1 VDFPRSARS
10 SPTRHNRDHHLD
22 FGDRGAA
29 HSERSALRRSLE
41 LAAKRCYGN
50 RAHFLQNGFRFGY
63 PQIDWAGNAPG
74 YVGTEFPI
82 LPFIA
87 AVCYKLAGCARMD
100 WANSG
105 CHFVRGVGAI
115 FLPARPGDFR
125 QHGGRL
131 GNFLL

>member
-10 SPTRHNRDHHLD
+10 SPTRRNRDHHLD

-63 PQIDWAGNAPG
+63 PQIDWAGKAPG

-87 AVCYKLAGCARMD
+87 GRSFMPDVPSPSFAIVGLYFFCGGLSIV
-100 WANSG
+100 NSCRCSSPRSRLR
-105 CHFVRGVGAI
+105 CHC
-115 FLPARPGDFR
+115 
-125 QHGGRL
+125 
-131 GNFLL
+131 